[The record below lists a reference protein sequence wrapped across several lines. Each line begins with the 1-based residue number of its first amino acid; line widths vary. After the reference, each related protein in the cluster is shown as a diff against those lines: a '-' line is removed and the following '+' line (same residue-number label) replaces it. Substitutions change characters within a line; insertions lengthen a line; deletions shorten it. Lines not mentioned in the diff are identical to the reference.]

1 MDSPIVDKF
10 VHTLRGIPKLI
21 LIAIAGI
28 FVDGSPND
36 DVGLDE

>member
-1 MDSPIVDKF
+1 MDGPIVDKAVDTF
-10 VHTLRGIPKLI
+10 HGIAELV